1 MQGNN
6 SPAPLLP
13 GSRSSPLRNTLV
25 AERLRRLSA
34 EGDCHRGRN
43 LTHSANVDGCKVIS
57 NLYTII
63 ISTCRISYTIS
74 SGGWFTLSFAAAPS
88 LAFSLALAASPTLL
102 LLTGASLRCIVA
114 VDWSQSWRYSRRSD
128 DLLAMLRIIR
138 PHVHPIPSRRDE
150 RRETYSA
157 AGRTLAGRDG

>member
-1 MQGNN
+1 MVHVVICRCSFVGIFIGIGGVSNI
-6 SPAPLLP
+6 
-13 GSRSSPLRNTLV
+13 V
-25 AERLRRLSA
+25 V
-34 EGDCHRGRN
+34 
-43 LTHSANVDGCKVIS
+43 VDGGIVEM
-57 NLYTII
+57 
-63 ISTCRISYTIS
+63 
-74 SGGWFTLSFAAAPS
+74 G
-88 LAFSLALAASPTLL
+88 
-102 LLTGASLRCIVA
+102 IVA